1 MNESIKN
8 LSKTKKYGRKKKLA
22 WRNTENILIDSDDIM
37 YLTVDYSIEINNIY
51 GSNII
56 LSKVN
61 VKLFGYDKMYMD
73 KDSIL

>member
-1 MNESIKN
+1 
-8 LSKTKKYGRKKKLA
+8 
-22 WRNTENILIDSDDIM
+22 M

-73 KDSIL
+73 KDSIH